1 MSAAR
6 FPGLSSG
13 DGAEWTRDG
22 RPLEWEEEGLLR
34 IRLINTARP
43 ISKALSVRILSD
55 QDICLT
61 RPVNGEERS
70 QRSLTRA
77 RIVGHHGECRSKDV
91 GHAAKLGFGGR
102 KHAEDVWRVE
112 ISGNVLGELRRDLAF

>member
-22 RPLEWEEEGLLR
+22 RPLEWVR

-55 QDICLT
+55 QDIYRHYTASHCE
-61 RPVNGEERS
+61 G
-70 QRSLTRA
+70 
-77 RIVGHHGECRSKDV
+77 
-91 GHAAKLGFGGR
+91 
-102 KHAEDVWRVE
+102 
-112 ISGNVLGELRRDLAF
+112 